1 MTTPIHVNGSAPRQ
15 AVSACARF
23 LPSSVR
29 RLMCLAAAFLICGA
43 SIPSSLRA
51 QAGGVGTVTGRV
63 FSPATGQY
71 VRNAEVAVEGTDL
84 VAYSQ
89 GDGSFALSN
98 VPAGAVTVT
107 VTYTGYEKVASKV
120 TVGAGQTAALDV
132 ELKGATYG
140 TAAGETVIKL
150 GDFVV
155 SSERE
160 GNAKAI
166 MEQRAAVNFKHLVSS
181 DNFGDITG
189 GNIGE
194 FIKYMPGVVIDYA
207 DADARSARI
216 GGLDATYTA
225 VTFDGARM
233 ATAASAVFGAT
244 ARQFEFE
251 QAAIA
256 SIESIELNKTLTANL
271 SADSAAGVINLRSK
285 NAFERK
291 RRIVEVTGTLNAN
304 QYEMGWRRVPVGD
317 YAHRPIRPGFVFRY
331 ADVYRQRLGI
341 DVSLSANSLYNEQAA
356 VTHTYDTANAAR
368 GPVVNT
374 ISMRDNPKITSRAS
388 AALNVDYKLLPTVV
402 LSLRTQFSHFED
414 DIGSRLVQF
423 IVNSAQVSPTSTV
436 TDVTALATANI
447 NTRLQLTNV
456 GGQDKFND
464 TASYVP
470 KLEYRSGPL
479 QLTAEGSF
487 SRSRTHYEDRRSG
500 YFAFSNYR
508 LTRMSWNARRSSPT
522 STDWVFSQ
530 LSGRPWENIAS
541 YLRDDAQTANIVT
554 AERSGQNQ
562 VYEGKLSGKYSAPF
576 RIPLTVSGGLET
588 RLNTYD
594 LTRNGNL
601 TWTYVGPTRNQLD
614 PTSVLPAHPEPG
626 YFDNH
631 MGGNAAALNIPIVD
645 SRQLLETYLAHPEY
659 FAEDTIANFTAL
671 TTGSRAVKEQVD
683 SGYAMFDTRWSR
695 LRLNLGVRQERT
707 RTVARNFDQLPA
719 AQARAA
725 GYTAGTIPYLTYV
738 YQNFQKFNRYGD
750 YDNTFFSGGA
760 KYSLTKN
767 LVLQLAG
774 NQSIRR
780 PAYSNAAGVVTV
792 NDTALTVTVP
802 NPKLKPETSDKYFAS
817 IQYYLEPA
825 GTLSLSGYQ
834 LNVRDMGVANTE
846 VTAAEAG
853 YADDPEY
860 AGYRFLRPTNLTGT
874 QKIKGVE
881 LEYSQQLVFLPGFA
895 RGFSVFGSLSR
906 TVPQSRVASVVPKS
920 ANGGLR
926 FSNRKFNAQLRCT
939 WTSTRLSSI
948 AAVGETWIYER
959 LMFDFSGGYKFSDR
973 YELTVSGRNIFDE
986 PFRGYLNTPGLLAN
1000 EIRYGANW
1008 TVGMRARF

>member
-1 MTTPIHVNGSAPRQ
+1 MTKPALERGLTR
-15 AVSACARF
+15 
-23 LPSSVR
+23 
-29 RLMCLAAAFLICGA
+29 
-43 SIPSSLRA
+43 SSLSVGAIGIFARSHAAVRVLFVLACGLFVGVSLLCA
-51 QAGGVGTVTGRV
+51 QTSGLGSVSGRV
-63 FSPATGQY
+63 FNPATGEY
-71 VRNAEVAVEGTDL
+71 VRNAEVAIEGTNL
-84 VAYSQ
+84 VTYTQA
-89 GDGSFALSN
+89 DGSYSLAN
-98 VPAGAVTVT
+98 VPAGEVRVI
-107 VTYTGYEKVASKV
+107 VTYTGYEKAAIPVVVA
-120 TVGAGQTAALDV
+120 AGQTAVRDF
-132 ELKGATYG
+132 ELKGAS
-140 TAAGETVIKL
+140 ETVLKM
-150 GDFVV
+150 GEFVV

-166 MEQRAAVNFKHLVSS
+166 MEQRAAVNFKHLVAS

-207 DADARSARI
+207 DADARTARI
-216 GGLDATYTA
+216 GGLDATYSA

-233 ATAASAVFGAT
+233 ATAASAVFSST
-244 ARQFEFE
+244 SRQFEFE

-256 SIESIELNKTLTANL
+256 SIDSIELNKTLTANL

-291 RRIVEVTGTLNAN
+291 RRLIEATGTLNAN
-304 QYEMGWRRVPVGD
+304 QYELGTRRVPLGD
-317 YAHRPIRPGFVFRY
+317 NTHRAIRPGFVFRY
-331 ADVYRQRLGI
+331 ADVYRGRFGFDLN
-341 DVSLSANSLYNEQAA
+341 LSANSLYNEQAA
-356 VTHTYDTANAAR
+356 VTHTYDTSNAAR

-388 AALNVDYKLLPTVV
+388 AALNLDYKLLPTMT

-423 IVNSAQVSPTSTV
+423 VVNSAQVTPTSTV
-436 TDVTALATANI
+436 TNVTALATANI

-470 KLEYRSGPL
+470 KIEYRSGPL
-479 QLTAEGSF
+479 QVTAEGSY

-508 LTRMSWNARRSSPT
+508 LTRMSWSAQRSSAR
-522 STDWVFSQ
+522 STDWVFTQ
-530 LSGRPWENIAS
+530 LSGRPWGDISS
-541 YLRDDAQTANIVT
+541 YLRDDAQTSNIVT
-554 AERSGQNQ
+554 AERAGQNQ
-562 VYEGKLSGKYSAPF
+562 VWEGKLSGKYAAPF
-576 RIPLTVSGGLET
+576 RIPMTFSAGVET

-601 TWTYVGPTRNQLD
+601 TWTYIGPSRNQLD
-614 PTSVLPAHPEPG
+614 PASVLPAHAKPG

-645 SRQLLETYLAHPEY
+645 SRQVLDIYRAHPEY

-671 TTGSRAVKEQVD
+671 NTGSRAVKEQVD
-683 SGYAMFDTRWSR
+683 SGYAMLDSRWNR
-695 LRLNLGVRQERT
+695 LRFNLGVRGERT
-707 RTVARNFDQLPA
+707 RTVARNLDQLPA

-725 GYTAGTIPYLTYV
+725 GYTAGTIPYITYIN
-738 YQNFQKFNRYGD
+738 QNFQKFNRYGD
-750 YDNTFFSGGA
+750 YKNTFFSGGV

-774 NQSIRR
+774 NQSIKR
-780 PAYSNAAGVVTV
+780 PSYSNAAGVVTV
-792 NDTALTVTVP
+792 NEANQTVTVP
-802 NPKLKPETSDKYFAS
+802 NPEMKPETSDKYFAS

-834 LNVRDMGVANTE
+834 LNVRDMGVSNTE

-860 AGYRFLRPTNLTGT
+860 AGFRFLRPTNLTGT
-874 QKIKGVE
+874 RKIKGVE
-881 LEYSQQLVFLPGFA
+881 LEYSQQLVFLPSFA

-906 TVPQSRVASVVPKS
+906 AIPDTRVASVVPKA

-926 FSNRKFNAQLRCT
+926 FSNHKFNLQLRAT
-939 WTSTRLSSI
+939 WTSTRLSSTT
-948 AAVGETWIYER
+948 ATSETWIYER
-959 LMFDFSGGYKFSDR
+959 LMFDLSGGYKFNDR
-973 YELTVSGRNIFDE
+973 YELTVSGRNIFNE
-986 PFRGYLNTPGLLAN
+986 PFRGYIDAPGLLAN

-1008 TVGMRARF
+1008 TAGVRARF